1 MATFPVRR
9 LGAAGIVTDMNPSDI
24 EDPAVFTAGVNVRF
38 RNGKVSRGPVSRTVS
53 TLDFE
58 PGHCLAIP
66 PSSAG
71 YDQVVMVSSAFNKV
85 KRLNGSLL
93 EDLTPAGLS
102 GAGEGMPITSC
113 FLGGVS
119 YINCESDNPISL
131 VPTDSAYVTM
141 PNWPTGYKC
150 KVLRSFKDQLVA
162 LGITKNGQLFPTMVK
177 WSDLSGFGAPP
188 GSWDPTSTTN
198 SAGEN
203 IVNEM
208 QHAIVDGLALRN
220 SFVIYCTNS
229 VWQMDYIGGDF
240 IFDFTKLFDERGII
254 NPNCAVQVG
263 GQHFVFDRNDIYIHD
278 GVTPTSIADTKTREF
293 IFNALDTS
301 KSHLCFVN
309 HDARLSEIRFCYP
322 SSDDLVGWQNPVN
335 GCNRA
340 AVYNYANGTW
350 TFDDLPN
357 VTSACRSSLIAGKAW
372 DSSADSETWDS
383 SEGLF
388 LTTEGD
394 QNQHVLFV
402 SRPDTRMGLT
412 ASRLYGYDLLN
423 GGLLT
428 SPVEMQ
434 TVKPAFVQRTGLD
447 LDALGKNLTQY
458 THLQAIWPQVAVEK
472 PEDAYWQFGAN
483 DLVNIEPTWSNE
495 VKFDP
500 RTEGKIDINEA
511 GKYLAYRFGC
521 RGTGDF
527 QLSGFDVQLVIR
539 GRR

>member
-1 MATFPVRR
+1 MSTFPVRR
-9 LGAAGIVTDMNPSDI
+9 LGASGIVTDMNPSDI
-24 EDPAVFTAGVNVRF
+24 EDPSVFTAGVNVRF
-38 RNGKVSRGPVSRTVS
+38 RNGKVSRGPLSRTVA
-53 TLDFE
+53 TLDFN

-71 YDQVVMVSSAFNKV
+71 YDQVIMVSENFAAV
-85 KRLNGSLL
+85 KRLNGSTL
-93 EDLTPAGLS
+93 ENVTAPGMS
-102 GAGEGMPITSC
+102 GTGSTKPITSC
-113 FLGGVS
+113 FLGGIS
-119 YINCESDNPISL
+119 YINCESDNPIYMG
-131 VPTDSAYVTM
+131 PADSTYATL

-150 KVLRSFKDQLVA
+150 KALRAFKDQLIA
-162 LGITKNGQLFPTMVK
+162 LGVTKNSQLYPTMVK
-177 WSDLSGFGAPP
+177 WSDLSTFGEPP

-263 GQHFVFDRNDIYIHD
+263 GQHFVFDRNDIYVHD
-278 GVTPTSIADTKTREF
+278 GVAPQSIADAKTREF
-293 IFNALDTS
+293 IFNAIDTS

-309 HDARLSEIRFCYP
+309 HDARLSEVRFCYP
-322 SSDDLVGWQNPVN
+322 SSDDLTGFINAAT

-340 AVYNYANGTW
+340 AIYNYANGTW

-357 VTSACRSSLIAGKAW
+357 VTSACRSSLVSGKSW
-372 DSSADSETWDS
+372 DADPDATWDNAQ
-383 SEGLF
+383 GLF

-394 QNQHVLFV
+394 ENQHVLFV
-402 SRPDTRMGLT
+402 GRADTSLGLT

-423 GGLLT
+423 GGLMT
-428 SPVEMQ
+428 APVELQ

-458 THLQAIWPQVAVEK
+458 THLQAIWPQVAIEK

-483 DLVNIEPTWSNE
+483 DLVNIEPTWSDE
-495 VKFDP
+495 ILFDP
-500 RTEGKIDINEA
+500 RVEGKIDINES

-521 RGTGDF
+521 RGIGDF